1 MSYRL
6 ASTSPGK
13 YAGQDNGWMFSL
25 VQPVLIEFDK
35 SILKPTAAPI
45 IRKRRTKE
53 SLTQLGMLRPHRG
66 HCQCYVEP
74 CPSRRDA
81 AP

>member
-35 SILKPTAAPI
+35 SNSGADSGSNC

-53 SLTQLGMLRPHRG
+53 SRPRN
-66 HCQCYVEP
+66 
-74 CPSRRDA
+74 
-81 AP
+81 